1 MPSHD
6 ISEIVYTAVGAAP
19 LLGVYVTGLVLAATH
34 RRQAPRAAAF
44 VFAGVG
50 LMTFALVAQRLVYMG
65 LPRLL
70 LQGSWTHEELRW
82 AFTITGFLFAS
93 ISAVGTLLLILA
105 AFTGRRRP
113 PD

>member
-1 MPSHD
+1 MLSHD
-6 ISEIVYTAVGAAP
+6 ISEFVHMMVGAAP
-19 LLGVYVTGLVLAATH
+19 LLGVYVIGLVFAATH
-34 RRQAPRAAAF
+34 RRQAPRAAAL

-70 LQGSWTHEELRW
+70 MQRSWTHEELRW
-82 AFTITGFLFAS
+82 AFTITGFLAAS

-105 AFTGRRRP
+105 AFTGRHR
-113 PD
+113 DH